1 MSRKK
6 KSILIIL
13 VVVSLSIVGI
23 AFKSYIKTEESGKK
37 NTKQD
42 SVLIKANYKEGRLY
56 PMINII
62 EDTKSVTVQIDGLEK
77 ESDIKIVNPKS
88 GETINVNDRKITLNN
103 IIVKDI
109 NYGVLINNDLVGIIR
124 FVEDKEN
131 IDEEA
136 LSEEIYEGLKC
147 AL

>member
-13 VVVSLSIVGI
+13 IVMSLSIVGI

-37 NTKQD
+37 NAKQD

-124 FVEDKEN
+124 SVEDKEN

>member
-37 NTKQD
+37 NAKQD

-124 FVEDKEN
+124 SVENKEN

>member
-13 VVVSLSIVGI
+13 IVMSLSIVGI

-37 NTKQD
+37 NAKQD

-124 FVEDKEN
+124 SVDKEN

>member
-37 NTKQD
+37 NAKQD

-124 FVEDKEN
+124 SVDKEN

>member
-37 NTKQD
+37 NAKQD

-109 NYGVLINNDLVGIIR
+109 NYGVLINNDLVEIIR
-124 FVEDKEN
+124 SVEDKEN

>member
-37 NTKQD
+37 NAKQD

-124 FVEDKEN
+124 SVEDKEN

>member
-13 VVVSLSIVGI
+13 VVVSLSILGI

-37 NTKQD
+37 NAKQD

-124 FVEDKEN
+124 SVEDKEN

>member
-6 KSILIIL
+6 KSIFIIL
-13 VVVSLSIVGI
+13 VVMSLSIVGI

-37 NTKQD
+37 NAKQD

-124 FVEDKEN
+124 SVEDKEN

>member
-37 NTKQD
+37 NAKQD
-42 SVLIKANYKEGRLY
+42 NVLIKANYKEGRLY

-124 FVEDKEN
+124 SVEDKEN